1 MDSAGECCLYL
12 LLDLR
17 ETEGEAGD
25 SEASPGSPRA
35 QVSCNRMG
43 CWRHVFQRIGVTQRC
58 LGENS
63 ATSFLV
69 PLGSPAWRSVL
80 QGPGAC
86 HGSVGT
92 GLPSPLQRSSS
103 SFSTCGRLQWVSA
116 SEMAYFSTVFKT
128 EATVTAQAR
137 EAQRGRQGPTLLYL
151 VLHSQSDMRMPT
163 CMVGEWPG
171 APAQV
176 SRSGAGRALVPALG
190 ACREGSA
197 VGAEAGP
204 PGSRAAGRR
213 VVWVWGM
220 DGCGTT

>member
-1 MDSAGECCLYL
+1 M
-12 LLDLR
+12 
-17 ETEGEAGD
+17 
-25 SEASPGSPRA
+25 
-35 QVSCNRMG
+35 
-43 CWRHVFQRIGVTQRC
+43 TQRC

-86 HGSVGT
+86 HGRVGT

-137 EAQRGRQGPTLLYL
+137 EADKDQHFFIWCFLL
-151 VLHSQSDMRMPT
+151 SPT
-163 CMVGEWPG
+163 CACP
-171 APAQV
+171 PACGRV
-176 SRSGAGRALVPALG
+176 AWRSGPCPGVGLG
-190 ACREGSA
+190 ELWSLL
-197 VGAEAGP
+197 
-204 PGSRAAGRR
+204 
-213 VVWVWGM
+213 
-220 DGCGTT
+220 